1 MTPTTTG
8 SVAEGFSGKRTA
20 EIVGITYRQLD
31 YWARTDLVRPSLVDA
46 AGSGSRRRYSY
57 RDLLELKIIKKL
69 LDAGIGLT
77 TVRSIFA
84 YLQENL
90 GEDVTSANLVISDGQ
105 VVLATSDEEMIDL
118 VRRGQGVLNLLP
130 LGGVQAEI
138 DAVVELRAATPDGV
152 ADATATTTATTIAA
166 EAAGDR

>member
-69 LDAGIGLT
+69 LDAGIRLETDTGGIVGEKPAWVDQGERMTVAQTKRLYPGLYVSGMAANNT
-77 TVRSIFA
+77 SGGFRMGPIFGGMFHS
-84 YLQENL
+84 
-90 GEDVTSANLVISDGQ
+90 GEKVAQLILT
-105 VVLATSDEEMIDL
+105 DL
-118 VRRGQGVLNLLP
+118 
-130 LGGVQAEI
+130 E
-138 DAVVELRAATPDGV
+138 
-152 ADATATTTATTIAA
+152 
-166 EAAGDR
+166 AGD